1 MKTDGTTPNEHI
13 ASSVVSSMMGE
24 AVLSVKRMVTGDQN
38 FVYAVKTANTEYI
51 LRMTDISHKYKFHA
65 AIAWQK
71 MLLPLGVPLAEFIK
85 SDLDCQYSPY
95 PALLMMRLPG
105 DDLST

>member
-51 LRMTDISHKYKFHA
+51 LI
-65 AIAWQK
+65 
-71 MLLPLGVPLAEFIK
+71 
-85 SDLDCQYSPY
+85 
-95 PALLMMRLPG
+95 
-105 DDLST
+105 